1 MAAQIGTLS
10 QKIDRQPMVET
21 STPPTTGPQAVATP
35 KIPDQMPMAW
45 ARSLGSWNV
54 LRTIDSETGVSIDP
68 PMPCSM
74 RSAISQP
81 VSGASE
87 QSSEPRPNPA
97 RPTRKTRL
105 RPSRSAAEPVSS
117 SSDATTSR

>member
-10 QKIDRQPMVET
+10 QKIDRQPVAET

-35 KIPDQMPMAW
+35 KMPDQMPMAW

-68 PMPCSM
+68 PMALQHAQRDERPGV
-74 RSAISQP
+74 RRDRAQQR
-81 VSGASE
+81 AE
-87 QSSEPRPNPA
+87 AEPGEADEEDP
-97 RPTRKTRL
+97 L
-105 RPSRSAAEPVSS
+105 RPSRSAAEPDSS
-117 SSDATTSR
+117 SRDDTTSR

>member
-10 QKIDRQPMVET
+10 QKMDRQPMAET
-21 STPPTTGPQAVATP
+21 RTPPTIGPQAVATP
-35 KIPDQMPMAW
+35 KMPDQMPMAW
-45 ARSLGSWNV
+45 ARSVGSWKV

-74 RSAISQP
+74 RRPMRDP

-87 QSSEPRPNPA
+87 HSSEPRPNPA
-97 RPTRKTRL
+97 RPTRKTRFL
-105 RPSRSAAEPVSS
+105 PSRSAAEPASS
-117 SSDATTSR
+117 SSEDTTSR